1 MRTIFAFLIFLVTL
15 VPALA
20 QALPSLTI
28 DLESGRVLQAERAFD
43 PWHPASLTKMMTAY
57 TTFRAIADGTVQ
69 ASSPVIISRE
79 ATRQP
84 PSKMGYS
91 VGTTLTVE
99 NAVTIL
105 LVKSAND
112 VAVALAEGISGSEPG
127 FVVRMNAE
135 AARLGM
141 TGSRFTNPHGLHD
154 PAQVVTAR
162 DLALLTRA
170 LHREFPQY
178 AALFAAPS
186 LMAPKPQA
194 SGKTIQKVYFSYN
207 LLLERFAG
215 ADGFKT
221 GFVCASGYNFIGSA
235 TRNGRRIAAIVL
247 GRDGQTSRAVDAA
260 RLITEGFKRPF
271 ASGTPIERLAPNGPV
286 ASAPRNMR
294 ATYCTVDAQAARYE
308 PGAGQAVIKSEWLDP
323 RAITRGPLIVTLEP
337 SLSPLMRLGRTAL
350 PTFRPTAAPIQP
362 ATVPENAASAPQ
374 VQAAS
379 AQRPVTKTRPISQS
393 AIGGPLRGPSPD
405 LEPTID
411 GLLAELAPAA
421 PSLPATAPVASA
433 SAEAAPAEAAPSV
446 QFPFAQAIIPTPTF
460 RPSAQ

>member
-1 MRTIFAFLIFLVTL
+1 MRPILALFIWLATL
-15 VPALA
+15 LPAYA

-57 TTFRAIADGTVQ
+57 TTFRAIADGTIE
-69 ASSPVIISRE
+69 ASSPVIVSRE

-84 PSKMGYS
+84 PSKMGYG
-91 VGTTLTVE
+91 VGTTLTVT

-112 VAVALAEGISGSEPG
+112 VAVALAESISGSEQG
-127 FVVRMNAE
+127 FVVRMNAD

-178 AALFAAPS
+178 ADLFAAPS
-186 LMAPKPQA
+186 LMAPKQA
-194 SGKTIQKVYFSYN
+194 QSGKMIQRVYFSYN
-207 LLLERFAG
+207 LLLERFSG

-221 GFVCASGYNFIGSA
+221 GFVCASGYNFIGAA

-260 RLITEGFKRPF
+260 RLITQGFQRPF

-286 ASAPRNMR
+286 AGAPRNMR
-294 ATYCTVDAQAARYE
+294 ATYCTPEASAARYD
-308 PGAGQAVIKSEWLDP
+308 PGAGQAVIESQWLEP
-323 RAITRGPLIVTLEP
+323 RTISRGPLVVTLEP
-337 SLSPLMRLGRTAL
+337 PSTPPVRLDRIPL
-350 PTFRPTAAPIQP
+350 PTFRPETASAPVAPDQTTFVPPNAVAVSQRP
-362 ATVPENAASAPQ
+362 ATV
-374 VQAAS
+374 
-379 AQRPVTKTRPISQS
+379 TRPITQS
-393 AIGGPLRGPSPD
+393 AIGAPQPVERQAETAPADLKPS
-405 LEPTID
+405 ID
-411 GLLAELAPAA
+411 DLLAELAPVA
-421 PSLPATAPVASA
+421 PSTAT
-433 SAEAAPAEAAPSV
+433 
-446 QFPFAQAIIPTPTF
+446 QANVPTPTF
-460 RPSAQ
+460 RPSAR